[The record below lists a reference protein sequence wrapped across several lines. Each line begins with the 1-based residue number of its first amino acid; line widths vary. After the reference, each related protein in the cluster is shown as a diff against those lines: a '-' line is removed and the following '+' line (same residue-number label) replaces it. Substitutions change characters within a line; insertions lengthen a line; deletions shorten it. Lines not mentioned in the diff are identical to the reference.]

1 MFPVLFTIGKIPISS
16 FGVLMALG
24 FFVSVFL
31 IWRLTRAWDL
41 DEEKVLDLTILTFLG
56 GLIGARFYFAFSNL
70 DLFSEN
76 ILDIFFF
83 NKIPG
88 FNFVGALI
96 GGFASLYFFSKKKKM
111 DFWMSADIASIGLI
125 TGLIFVSLGCF
136 LGGCNVGAPSDL
148 FFAVDMVGEV
158 GRRLPIQLLEAFLLT
173 LTLLKLW
180 SASIHFHQRGKILSF
195 SLIYIGVINI
205 LTAPF
210 KDSYDGLLFSTALTI
225 IGIFVFYKISKRRLE
240 ADIKSSLYY
249 IKSLI
254 FSSEVRKDAL
264 SKFSKYWYNQKTSFS
279 WTLRNMKKG
288 LKKLNVRFSFKNN

>member
-1 MFPVLFTIGKIPISS
+1 
-16 FGVLMALG
+16 
-24 FFVSVFL
+24 
-31 IWRLTRAWDL
+31 
-41 DEEKVLDLTILTFLG
+41 
-56 GLIGARFYFAFSNL
+56 
-70 DLFSEN
+70 
-76 ILDIFFF
+76 
-83 NKIPG
+83 
-88 FNFVGALI
+88 
-96 GGFASLYFFSKKKKM
+96 
-111 DFWMSADIASIGLI
+111 
-125 TGLIFVSLGCF
+125 
-136 LGGCNVGAPSDL
+136 
-148 FFAVDMVGEV
+148 MVGEV

-240 ADIKSSLYY
+240 ADIKSSL
-249 IKSLI
+249 
-254 FSSEVRKDAL
+254 

>member
-1 MFPVLFTIGKIPISS
+1 MLPFSFTFMFPVLFTIGKIPISS

-41 DEEKVLDLTILTFLG
+41 VEEKVLDLTILTFLG

-136 LGGCNVGAPSDL
+136 FGGCSIGISSNL
-148 FFAVDMVGEV
+148 IFAVGMVGEV
-158 GRRLPIQLLEAFLLT
+158 GKRFPVQPLEAFLLI
-173 LTLLKLW
+173 LVLLKLW
-180 SASIHFHQRGKILSF
+180 SSSIHFHQRGKILSF
-195 SLIYIGVINI
+195 ALIYIGIISI
-205 LTAPF
+205 LTSPF
-210 KDSYDGLLFSTALTI
+210 KAENKDFYLSGFLGLF
-225 IGIFVFYKISKRRLE
+225 GIYVFYK
-240 ADIKSSLYY
+240 
-249 IKSLI
+249 
-254 FSSEVRKDAL
+254 
-264 SKFSKYWYNQKTSFS
+264 
-279 WTLRNMKKG
+279 
-288 LKKLNVRFSFKNN
+288 